1 MLRSLSTL
9 PTPSERFPRTLKVL
23 EEGAGRSLHR
33 GVQVSI
39 SLGGE
44 LLADFG
50 WGEARPGVPLTPE
63 TRMLWLSSGKPLT
76 VVALARLQE
85 QGELR
90 WDARLTELV
99 PELPADRWEGV
110 TVTHLLTHTSGM
122 ELIDSGWPGNHWD
135 DILKRIA
142 RGARNGSTPPGTVAA
157 YQPALSW
164 FLLGEIVAR
173 LAGEPF
179 PRALRRL
186 VLAPLEMDG
195 THNGFTP
202 EQLDAEQDELAI
214 VEQRSGGK
222 LVPLERHVPPAINNP
237 SPGGNT
243 WGPVSDLRRFYEM
256 LLADGKT
263 PTGQQLLQAG
273 TVQLLT
279 SRHRTGQQDQTFQ
292 HVIDYG
298 LGLIVD
304 SSQYGEETV
313 PYGFGRHCSPQTF
326 GHGGAQ
332 SSIGFADPA
341 CGLAV
346 AWAASGMAGEGW
358 HHKRNRALN
367 SAIYEDLGLAR

>member
-1 MLRSLSTL
+1 MLRTLSTL

-39 SLGGE
+39 SLNGE

-50 WGEARPGVPLTPE
+50 WGEARPGAPLTPQ

-90 WDARLTELV
+90 WEAPLTELL
-99 PELPADRWEGV
+99 PDLPAERWEGV

-122 ELIDSGWPGNHWD
+122 ELIDSGWPANHWD

-142 RGARNGSTPPGTVAA
+142 RGALPESANPGTVAA
-157 YQPALSW
+157 YQPSLSW
-164 FLLGEIVAR
+164 FLLGEIIAR
-173 LAGEPF
+173 RTGEPF
-179 PRALRRL
+179 PAALRKL
-186 VLAPLEMDG
+186 VLEPLGMDQ
-195 THNGFTP
+195 TFNGIAP
-202 EQLDAEQDELAI
+202 EQLDAAQEELVV
-214 VEQRSGGK
+214 VEQRSGGR
-222 LVPLERHVPPAINNP
+222 LVPIERHLPPAINSP

-256 LLADGKT
+256 LLARGRT
-263 PTGQQLLQAG
+263 ETGDQLLREE

-279 SRHRTGQQDQTFQ
+279 SRHRTGQLDQTFQ

-298 LGLIVD
+298 LGLIID
-304 SSQYGEETV
+304 SSQYGAETV
-313 PYGFGRHCSPQTF
+313 PYGFGLHCSPQTF

-358 HHKRNRALN
+358 HQKRNRALN
-367 SAIYEDLGLAR
+367 TAIYEDLGLAR